1 MKFENFLDI
10 FFRKALTYH
19 ISWKSIQCGPGF
31 CMRTSDGQKKLM
43 VVFRNFAKA
52 PEKKKAMWNFNRI
65 WAHGA
70 DPHIKCLW
78 WMLFF
83 MMESWAFQGVQYSSS
98 SRRWTSFSGGKF
110 WPSQRHLSISPYI
123 AQRSLHGVN
132 ATGAWSSSI
141 LSARDNIKNSRSYNS
156 TPYYA
161 LKVFFL
167 IKHWRNLTLL

>member
-1 MKFENFLDI
+1 MCRYRTRYSCQILMKFENFLDI

-98 SRRWTSFSGGKF
+98 SRRWTSFSSGKF
-110 WPSQRHLSISPYI
+110 WPSQRHLSISLDPG
-123 AQRSLHGVN
+123 RML
-132 ATGAWSSSI
+132 SSFQS
-141 LSARDNIKNSRSYNS
+141 SFGKY
-156 TPYYA
+156 T
-161 LKVFFL
+161 V
-167 IKHWRNLTLL
+167 